1 VVKRIKKYRGVYKE
15 SNKRNGE
22 KQRRWIKK
30 RRKDNSLERI
40 SICSRFSYSSRTD
53 NLRLP

>member
-30 RRKDNSLERI
+30 RRKDNSGENKHMFQIQLFFKNR
-40 SICSRFSYSSRTD
+40 
-53 NLRLP
+53 